1 MQLLAIPAVPYRRTS
16 WWRRILS
23 LGGLGIMGVVLGM
36 ILAIVVGVA
45 IVLGFLAISGT
56 AR

>member
-1 MQLLAIPAVPYRRTS
+1 MHLVTIPAVPYRRTP

-36 ILAIVVGVA
+36 ILAIVVGVT